1 MGTVIIFALVAILS
15 VFGLISSLRD
25 KNVLGIAFSFGSVA
39 VFGWFSVMTLIDHGF
54 PVAH

>member
-1 MGTVIIFALVAILS
+1 MGTVIIFALVSLLS
-15 VFGLISSLRD
+15 IFGLIGSIRD
-25 KNVLGIAFSFGSVA
+25 KNLLAIGFSFGSVV